1 MTSFKHMRKTAALA
15 GLLGAAL
22 LAAPAQAVL
31 LTGDG
36 AASTEQTGSNFSG
49 ELTYSFSSATAA
61 TLTLDLSNTTPAI
74 VGGFLTAFV
83 LNNPGDNIS
92 SVTLSS
98 APTADWSLLGL
109 SNNGVNG
116 APFGDFDFGATSG
129 DVNGGFEGGGNPG
142 TGLGVGQSGTFVF
155 ALTGTSLD
163 TLNDLSFVNE
173 LSNAPGQGQG
183 AQFLVAR
190 FRGLAN
196 EGSDKVPGA
205 VIPEPST
212 YAMLLAGL
220 GLLGFGVRR
229 MRS

>member
-1 MTSFKHMRKTAALA
+1 MRKTAALA

-129 DVNGGFEGGGNPG
+129 DVFG
-142 TGLGVGQSGTFVF
+142 SGDAGKTWS
-155 ALTGTSLD
+155 TSATNLPPVH
-163 TLNDLSFVNE
+163 S
-173 LSNAPGQGQG
+173 
-183 AQFLVAR
+183 
-190 FRGLAN
+190 
-196 EGSDKVPGA
+196 
-205 VIPEPST
+205 
-212 YAMLLAGL
+212 
-220 GLLGFGVRR
+220 VRAA
-229 MRS
+229 